1 MASLVRLA
9 TIARRHLLRDHGH
22 RREKARRSPARD
34 GGNSPSGVEKRASP
48 LHVRCDKENVGARAR
63 DIISSDVAESR
74 PTRGERGTQH
84 HLHARLRAKSVGEV
98 AADIGETRAGFP
110 ALSVDD

>member
-34 GGNSPSGVEKRASP
+34 GEVPPRERKSGALRFTFVATKRTSG
-48 LHVRCDKENVGARAR
+48 HEQE
-63 DIISSDVAESR
+63 I
-74 PTRGERGTQH
+74 
-84 HLHARLRAKSVGEV
+84 
-98 AADIGETRAGFP
+98 
-110 ALSVDD
+110 